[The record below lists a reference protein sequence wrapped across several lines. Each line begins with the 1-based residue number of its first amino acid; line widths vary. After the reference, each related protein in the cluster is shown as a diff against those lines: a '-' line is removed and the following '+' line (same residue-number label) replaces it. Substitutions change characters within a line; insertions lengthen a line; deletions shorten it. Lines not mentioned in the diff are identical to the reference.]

1 MISKSIN
8 KKEVNYMNKIFYE
21 VAAIALI
28 ALMYYSYEYHDRYY
42 PSATDFLKDPVK
54 YDGRIT
60 EQQGR
65 IGNITN
71 ESFVAFFGEDSVL
84 VKYPNVEK
92 PKYGFLT
99 FVGYYKKEGY
109 IEAKEIRH
117 NNYNDGKYIFSVVGM
132 IIFLFIFFREWKITS
147 RGFEDA

>member
-1 MISKSIN
+1 
-8 KKEVNYMNKIFYE
+8 MNKIFYMI
-21 VAAIALI
+21 AAIALI

-42 PSATDFLKDPVK
+42 PSVTDFLKDPARF
-54 YDGRIT
+54 DGRIT
-60 EQQGR
+60 EQHGP

-71 ESFVAFFGEDSVL
+71 ESFAAFFGEDSVL
-84 VKYPNVEK
+84 VKYSHIEK

-109 IEAKEIRH
+109 IEAKEIRY
-117 NNYNDGKYIFSVVGM
+117 NNYNNGKYIFSVVGL

-147 RGFEDA
+147 GGFEDA